1 MSSGVSYNPAIDGLR
16 AIAVL
21 SVFIF
26 HINNQWLPGGFL
38 GVDVFF
44 VISGFLITSILLK
57 DFSAGRFT
65 YAEFYRRRVNRI
77 LPAYLCV
84 LGCVTVAAFILML
97 PYDFK
102 KFGVSALSSL
112 FFVSNLNYALRQG
125 DYFSNDAE
133 QWPLLHTWS
142 LAVEEQ
148 FYVLWPIL
156 LFVFFM
162 YASREPNQYR
172 KRLLI
177 FTLVLIS
184 SSAVVATVF
193 ALDNNL
199 AKWSYYTSFTR
210 ASELLLG
217 GALAVF
223 RSGRDIPGLGP
234 GYTTP
239 ALVVLLACFLGYD
252 KSIPF
257 PGVSALVPCLATVIL
272 LAGRRTGGLYQVLA
286 SRPLVGIG
294 LISYSLYLWHWP
306 IISFTR
312 YVFDFG
318 SGTFVIGGWAALA
331 IFGLSVS
338 LAYLTYRYIETPFRT
353 SRASF
358 SQAGMRLFALP
369 CAAGLFV
376 YGAIFFSHGA
386 PFRLDIPG
394 VPAMQAFNSIDKR
407 QCPDFV
413 SLGCLGGDPHAS
425 RKYLIIGNSYAE
437 HYFKFYDVLG
447 KEFGIRVDLA
457 AGGGCS
463 PADATLKCRK
473 IYSYVFEHIDQYDG
487 LIFVQ
492 DWRIRQFEGKS
503 SHAEGFDA
511 YLQKLRALSRP
522 LLLVGSMPRFNA
534 QIDKVA
540 NYNRIF
546 GTGESPVVVTIRPD
560 YIQENSALKAFSR
573 RVGVKF
579 VNPYED
585 AASSGMVLK
594 PMDDNGVPMYIDS
607 NHLSV
612 YGSERMARH
621 LLATH
626 PREEL
631 DKRYFP

>member
-1 MSSGVSYNPAIDGLR
+1 
-16 AIAVL
+16 
-21 SVFIF
+21 
-26 HINNQWLPGGFL
+26 
-38 GVDVFF
+38 
-44 VISGFLITSILLK
+44 
-57 DFSAGRFT
+57 
-65 YAEFYRRRVNRI
+65 
-77 LPAYLCV
+77 
-84 LGCVTVAAFILML
+84 
-97 PYDFK
+97 
-102 KFGVSALSSL
+102 
-112 FFVSNLNYALRQG
+112 
-125 DYFSNDAE
+125 FSNDAE

-234 GYTTP
+234 RYTTP

-272 LAGRRTGGLYQVLA
+272 LAGRRTGGLYHVLA

-338 LAYLTYRYIETPFRT
+338 LAYLTYRYVETPFRT

-492 DWRIRQFEGKS
+492 D
-503 SHAEGFDA
+503 
-511 YLQKLRALSRP
+511 
-522 LLLVGSMPRFNA
+522 
-534 QIDKVA
+534 
-540 NYNRIF
+540 
-546 GTGESPVVVTIRPD
+546 
-560 YIQENSALKAFSR
+560 
-573 RVGVKF
+573 
-579 VNPYED
+579 
-585 AASSGMVLK
+585 
-594 PMDDNGVPMYIDS
+594 
-607 NHLSV
+607 
-612 YGSERMARH
+612 
-621 LLATH
+621 
-626 PREEL
+626 
-631 DKRYFP
+631 